1 MGCEV
6 DMRYS
11 VFKRPQ
17 YCYPR
22 PSESSS
28 AGLDQFGQADSAMWL
43 DTAAGRPLY
52 GQSGS
57 SLRQIFRPAVYAFV
71 RQTCGLFAPHGLI
84 RRLNVFSDGL
94 DLWRPSENFWVSGLS
109 GRRYAAVFR
118 VPIRRLHRSFSTRCR
133 FRDAEAG
140 GNPAGRFP
148 KPPGRLP
155 VPPSRPAVLVR
166 RPNFGRR
173 CRSCARP
180 AMRPVRQMRDVR
192 DCAACRSCS
201 AGR

>member
-1 MGCEV
+1 MECEAH
-6 DMRYS
+6 MRYS
-11 VFKRPQ
+11 VFRRPQ
-17 YCYPR
+17 YAPR
-22 PSESSS
+22 PSESRFGGIG
-28 AGLDQFGQADSAMWL
+28 AFVQATARCGWILRRVGLYADRA
-43 DTAAGRPLY
+43 DV
-52 GQSGS
+52 
-57 SLRQIFRPAVYAFV
+57 SLWQTFRPAVYAFV
-71 RQTCGLFAPHGLI
+71 RQPCGLFAPHGLI

-94 DLWRPSENFWVSGLS
+94 GLWRPSENFGVSGLS

-133 FRDAEAG
+133 FRDAEAV

-192 DCAACRSCS
+192 DRAACRSCS

>member
-1 MGCEV
+1 MECEA
-6 DMRYS
+6 DTRYS
-11 VFKRPQ
+11 VFRRPQ
-17 YCYPR
+17 YAPR
-22 PSESSS
+22 PSESW
-28 AGLDQFGQADSAMWL
+28 FGGIGAFVQA
-43 DTAAGRPLY
+43 TARCGWI
-52 GQSGS
+52 
-57 SLRQIFRPAVYAFV
+57 LRQVGLYADRAEVPFGKFL
-71 RQTCGLFAPHGLI
+71 GLPFMRLSG
-84 RRLNVFSDGL
+84 RRADCLSAWLVWWLNVFSDGL
-94 DLWRPSENFWVSGLS
+94 GLWRPSENFGVSGLS
-109 GRRYAAVFR
+109 GRRCAAVFR
-118 VPIRRLHRSFSTRCR
+118 VPIRRLHHDFSTRCR

-166 RPNFGRR
+166 RPNFGWR

-192 DCAACRSCS
+192 DCAVCRSCS